1 MPKYTFD
8 TEFPEDWIWTTFDN
22 KMLADNHIP
31 KFMEIIIKRPPDVD
45 LGTGASGSVGQY
57 NLGNKS
63 YIVKKIRVSNKNDK
77 CIVENEIE
85 LLREIKAHCEFQF
98 SCLLGW
104 ASYPERVG
112 RSSEE
117 KREEDVTPTVYLFF
131 FPTNPGF
138 STLQRYRAPESV
150 VRTQG
155 YIAGLE
161 VCLNLAY
168 GLKRLHELRIAH
180 RDIKPNNLL
189 VNPQTLGIKYIDFGG
204 SCEEQG
210 YGPSCTTACT
220 AVSRLS
226 KGTLGYYS
234 PEQGWAHSPRA
245 AYNADV
251 YSLGIVFY
259 NVLEG
264 KLPWNVEPYEY
275 KIRLGELKL
284 LDPTRPNY
292 YCIPDDALS
301 DTSHIYPEISTFF
314 NLIQEMTR
322 LEPITRPTMS
332 TVVSELKTLIQT
344 VKNFADS

>member
-1 MPKYTFD
+1 MSRFAFD
-8 TEFPEDWIWTTFDN
+8 TEFPEDWFWTTFDN
-22 KMLADNHIP
+22 EMLGDNHIP
-31 KFMEIIIKRPPDVD
+31 KFMETIIKRQRPPDVD
-45 LGTGASGSVGQY
+45 LGTGASGRVGQY
-57 NLGNKS
+57 NLGDKS

-77 CIVENEIE
+77 CIVKNEIE
-85 LLREIKAHCEFQF
+85 LLHKIKEFCEPQF

-104 ASYPERVG
+104 GSYPERVG

-138 STLQRYRAPESV
+138 YTLQRYMAPESV
-150 VRTQG
+150 VKTHG

-168 GLKRLHELRIAH
+168 GLNRLHRFGIAH
-180 RDIKPNNLL
+180 RDIKPDNLL
-189 VNPQTLGIKYIDFGG
+189 VNPQTRAIKYIDFGG

-264 KLPWNVEPYEY
+264 KFPWNVEPY
-275 KIRLGELKL
+275 
-284 LDPTRPNY
+284 
-292 YCIPDDALS
+292 
-301 DTSHIYPEISTFF
+301 
-314 NLIQEMTR
+314 
-322 LEPITRPTMS
+322 
-332 TVVSELKTLIQT
+332 
-344 VKNFADS
+344 

>member
-1 MPKYTFD
+1 MSRFAFD

-22 KMLADNHIP
+22 KMLVDIHIP

-45 LGTGASGSVGQY
+45 LGTGASGRVGQY
-57 NLGNKS
+57 NLGDKS

-77 CIVENEIE
+77 CIVKNEIE
-85 LLREIKAHCEFQF
+85 LLHKIKEFCEPQF

-104 ASYPERVG
+104 GSYPERVG

-138 STLQRYRAPESV
+138 YTLQRYMAPESV
-150 VRTQG
+150 VKTHG

-168 GLKRLHELRIAH
+168 GLNRLHRFGIAH
-180 RDIKPNNLL
+180 RDIKPENLL
-189 VNPQTLGIKYIDFGG
+189 VNSQTLAIKYIDFGG

-234 PEQGWAHSPRA
+234 PEQGWAHAPRA

-264 KLPWNVEPYEY
+264 KLPWNVAPYEY
-275 KIRLGELKL
+275 EIRLGELEL
-284 LDPTRPNY
+284 LDPTSPNY

-301 DTSHIYPEISTFF
+301 DTSLSYPQILTFF
-314 NLIQEMTR
+314 KLIQEMTR

-332 TVVSELKTLIQT
+332 AVVSELKTLIQT
-344 VKNFADS
+344 VKKLP